1 MALTSEQIKII
12 EEMHKDGKGISK
24 ISKAVNASRTS
35 VYKYLK
41 EHYPQQYKG
50 KKEMEEQQEQTQQS
64 QIQAQTQL
72 NQPSQPQVI
81 TPASMTI
88 QKPDAPTLVFV
99 EEQEGEKL
107 ARIIAKLNLLQA
119 LSEDEIKFLVKVIE
133 QHYSK
138 LDKVLQEE
146 VKQGTEAESRKVF
159 LARLNGIIEDALS
172 LGLEMHYIAKQYKE
186 FCERRGMSFVDAV
199 KVAMELYATN
209 QIQHEETPS
218 ETIMKVLDK
227 IVQVNATRQLNAIL
241 LASLI
246 KNIYGK

>member
-1 MALTSEQIKII
+1 MALTPEQIKII
-12 EEMHKDGKGISK
+12 EEMHKEGKGISK

-41 EHYPQQYKG
+41 EHYPQEYKG
-50 KKEMEEQQEQTQQS
+50 KEKMEGKQQTQHS
-64 QIQAQTQL
+64 QTQAQTQPQ
-72 NQPSQPQVI
+72 QPALPQVP

-107 ARIIAKLNLLQA
+107 AKIIAKLNLSQA
-119 LSEDEIKFLVKVIE
+119 LSEEEIKFLVKVIE

-138 LDKVLQEE
+138 LDKILQEE
-146 VKQGTEAESRKVF
+146 IKQGTEAESRKVF

-172 LGLEMHYIAKQYKE
+172 LGLEMHYIANQYKE
-186 FCERRGMSFVDAV
+186 FCEKRGMSFVDAV

-227 IVQVNATRQLNAIL
+227 IVQVNATRQLNTIL
-241 LASLI
+241 LAILI
-246 KNIYGK
+246 KNIYGR

>member
-1 MALTSEQIKII
+1 MALTSEQKKII

-41 EHYPQQYKG
+41 EHYPQEYKG
-50 KKEMEEQQEQTQQS
+50 KEEIKGQQQTQQS
-64 QIQAQTQL
+64 QT
-72 NQPSQPQVI
+72 QPQQLAQPQAP

-88 QKPDAPTLVFV
+88 QKPDAPTLVFL

-107 ARIIAKLNLLQA
+107 ARIIAKLNLSQA

-133 QHYSK
+133 QHYSN

-172 LGLEMHYIAKQYKE
+172 LGIEMHYIANQYKE
-186 FCERRGMSFVDAV
+186 FCERKGISFVDAV
-199 KVAMELYATN
+199 KIAMELYATN
-209 QIQHEETPS
+209 QIQHKETPS
-218 ETIMKVLDK
+218 ETIIKVLDK
-227 IVQVNATRQLNAIL
+227 IVQVNATRQLNTIL
-241 LASLI
+241 LARILM
-246 KNIYGK
+246 GE

>member
-41 EHYPQQYKG
+41 EHYPQEYKG
-50 KKEMEEQQEQTQQS
+50 KEKMEGKKQT
-64 QIQAQTQL
+64 QAQTQPQ
-72 NQPSQPQVI
+72 QPAQPQVP

-107 ARIIAKLNLLQA
+107 ARIIAKLNLSQA
-119 LSEDEIKFLVKVIE
+119 LSEEEIKFLVKVIE
-133 QHYSK
+133 QHYSN

-172 LGLEMHYIAKQYKE
+172 LGLEMHYIANQYKE
-186 FCERRGMSFVDAV
+186 FCERKGISFVDAV

-227 IVQVNATRQLNAIL
+227 IVQVNATRQLNTIL
-241 LASLI
+241 LARILM
-246 KNIYGK
+246 GE